1 MLMSNG
7 EIITEFRQAKDPA
20 KQIGILADL
29 NKTTKRAIVDI
40 LRANGCSVPGN
51 YGPKKVETP
60 ESKAVQPET
69 PERDPLA
76 AAPPVVPIREL
87 MDDVK
92 KAERPMDRVA
102 LEDVVDIFLGA
113 LEDFRE
119 APEEVNRVD
128 AAKATLAYMAGV
140 ADAFKAL
147 HGPIIR

>member
-7 EIITEFRQAKDPA
+7 EIVTEYRQAKDPA

-87 MDDVK
+87 FDDVK
-92 KAERPMDRVA
+92 LAERPMDRVA
-102 LEDVVDIFLGA
+102 LEDVVDIFIDA
-113 LEDFRE
+113 LDSFRE
-119 APEEVNRVD
+119 PPEGVD
-128 AAKATLAYMAGV
+128 LANTAKLTLAYMSGV

-147 HGPIIR
+147 HGPIVR